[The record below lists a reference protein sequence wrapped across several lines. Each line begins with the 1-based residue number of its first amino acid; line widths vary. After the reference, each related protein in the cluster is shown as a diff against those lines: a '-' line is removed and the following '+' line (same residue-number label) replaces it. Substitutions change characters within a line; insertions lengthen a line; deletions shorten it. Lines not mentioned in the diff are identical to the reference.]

1 MPFFSLDRKIVRVL
15 AAAIVI
21 TVFATMML
29 CLCGAKLLTLTTISG
44 TLAGFACGGV
54 IAIGAIA
61 RMVFQRQDE
70 RITEMYTLSHI
81 FRHDTASPLSII
93 RMIAEKLLSGRS
105 DSKACATS
113 LFAAEKRI
121 AAMNDLHAKL
131 SDNYSR
137 VYGAPLEVVNINKLV
152 AEVVQEFA
160 EEAKENGVLLKTAL
174 PSESLTIKAH
184 EVKLR
189 AILSNLIGNAIKYT
203 LAGGSV
209 QVAAEGGESLRLIVS
224 DTGIGIKED
233 EYEKIFLPGYRS
245 ARAMDRPGRGYG
257 LALVKS
263 LVSFYNGSCLPSPN
277 GKQGTTFTITIP
289 LTQSTIKL

>member
-1 MPFFSLDRKIVRVL
+1 MPFFSLDRKIVRIL
-15 AAAIVI
+15 AAAIVLA
-21 TVFATMML
+21 VSVTMMM
-29 CLCGAKLLTLTTISG
+29 CLCGAEMLALTTISG

-54 IAIGAIA
+54 IAIGVIA
-61 RMVFQRQDE
+61 RTVFQRQDE
-70 RITEMYTLSHI
+70 RITEMCTLSHI

-121 AAMNDLHAKL
+121 AMMNDLHAKL

-137 VYGAPLEVVNINKLV
+137 IVGAPLEVVDINKLI
-152 AEVVQEFA
+152 AEVAQEFV
-160 EEAKENGVLLKTAL
+160 EEAKENGVSLKTAL
-174 PSESLTIKAH
+174 PTEPLTINAH

-189 AILSNLIGNAIKYT
+189 AILGNLIGNAIKYT
-203 LAGGSV
+203 PAGGSV
-209 QVAAEGGESLRLIVS
+209 QVAAKGGESLRLIVS

-245 ARAMDRPGRGYG
+245 ARAMEHPGRGHG

-277 GKQGTTFTITIP
+277 GKQGTSFTVNLPPNYYTTN
-289 LTQSTIKL
+289 L

>member
-1 MPFFSLDRKIVRVL
+1 MPFFSLDRKVVRVL
-15 AAAIVI
+15 AAAIVLA
-21 TVFATMML
+21 VSVTMMM
-29 CLCGAKLLTLTTISG
+29 CFCGTELLTMTTISG

-54 IAIGAIA
+54 IAIGAIVRA
-61 RMVFQRQDE
+61 VFRRQDE
-70 RITEMYTLSHI
+70 RIAEMCTLSHI
-81 FRHDTASPLSII
+81 FRHDTASPLSVI
-93 RMIAEKLLSGRS
+93 RMIAENLLSGLS
-105 DSKACATS
+105 DTSACATS

-121 AAMNDLHAKL
+121 ATMNDLHAKL

-137 VYGAPLEVVNINKLV
+137 IDGAPLEVVNINKLV